1 MSVTL
6 AYLVQAISKTL
17 NPEWNQNFILTL
29 KGLKDDLNISVFDK
43 DTFSKVKSFF
53 LFNESDSLS
62 QDDPMGN
69 ANVPLEGL
77 KLGEET
83 TMWVPLKDVTSGEI
97 QIKLVLQKQKEIDED

>member
-1 MSVTL
+1 MNNVFFFKENQILMLYSRLEVEKVLPKVRYVCAMSVTL

-53 LFNESDSLS
+53 LLNESDSLS
-62 QDDPMGN
+62 
-69 ANVPLEGL
+69 
-77 KLGEET
+77 
-83 TMWVPLKDVTSGEI
+83 
-97 QIKLVLQKQKEIDED
+97 

>member
-1 MSVTL
+1 
-6 AYLVQAISKTL
+6 
-17 NPEWNQNFILTL
+17 
-29 KGLKDDLNISVFDK
+29 
-43 DTFSKVKSFF
+43 
-53 LFNESDSLS
+53 
-62 QDDPMGN
+62 MGN